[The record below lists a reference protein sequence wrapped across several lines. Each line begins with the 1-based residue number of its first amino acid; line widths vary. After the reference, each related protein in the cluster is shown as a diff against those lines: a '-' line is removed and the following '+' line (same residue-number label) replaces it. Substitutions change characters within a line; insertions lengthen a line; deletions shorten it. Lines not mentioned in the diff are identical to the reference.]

1 MEQNLKLKI
10 MLKTTDKI
18 AVWMESNLD
27 DDYGKMGISALRY
40 LNNEIVCVV
49 DSVFA
54 GKKLSEVSIIK
65 KNIPIIE
72 SIDKAKSI
80 GANVLLLG
88 VLTSGGIRPKSW
100 DPVIKEAIEKG
111 MSIINGL
118 HDQIHPEFSKYLID
132 NNQWI
137 WDTRVP
143 KVIPKIGSAKAAD
156 LINKRV
162 LMIGTDMAAG
172 KMTVGL
178 ELYSYLR
185 EKKINAGFVATGQV
199 GITVTGNGIPLDA
212 YKIDH
217 ACGAVETAVIEQ
229 KDKDVIIVEG
239 QGSILH
245 PGSTATLPLM
255 RGTCPTHMILC
266 HIAGNNS
273 LRSLENIKIPDLK
286 KFIDLNENLASVLGT
301 YPKAKVVGVALNT
314 TLMSDEDAKNYIEI
328 VEKETGVPST
338 DVIRFGGD
346 RIFSQLLY
354 LFAMM
359 ISSSCCDLVIW
370 LDVYF
375 IT

>member
-1 MEQNLKLKI
+1 MGQNLNQRI
-10 MLKTTDKI
+10 MLKPTDKV
-18 AVWMESNLD
+18 AVWMESSLD

-40 LNNEIVCVV
+40 LDNEILCVV

-54 GKKLSEVSIIK
+54 GKKISEVSFIK
-65 KNIPIIE
+65 KDIPIIE
-72 SIDKAKSI
+72 SIEKAKSM

-100 DPVIKEAIEKG
+100 DPHIKEALESG

-118 HDQIHPEFSKYLID
+118 HDQIYPDFSKYIIT

-143 KVIPKIGSAKAAD
+143 KFTPKIGSAKAAD
-156 LINKRV
+156 LKNKRV

-178 ELYSYLR
+178 ELYSYLKG
-185 EKKINAGFVATGQV
+185 KKIKTGFVATGQV

-212 YKIDH
+212 YKLDH
-217 ACGAVETAVIEQ
+217 ACGAVETAVVEQ
-229 KDKDVIIVEG
+229 KEKDVVIVEG

-266 HIAGNNS
+266 HIARNNT
-273 LRSLENIKIPDLK
+273 LRSMENIKIPDLK
-286 KFIDLNENLASVLGT
+286 KFIDLNEKLASVLGT

-314 TLMSDEDAKNYIEI
+314 TLMTNEEAKEYAKS
-328 VEKETGVPST
+328 VERETGLPAT

-346 RIFSQLLY
+346 KIFSQLL
-354 LFAMM
+354 
-359 ISSSCCDLVIW
+359 
-370 LDVYF
+370 
-375 IT
+375 

>member
-72 SIDKAKSI
+72 SIDKAKSM

-375 IT
+375 IA